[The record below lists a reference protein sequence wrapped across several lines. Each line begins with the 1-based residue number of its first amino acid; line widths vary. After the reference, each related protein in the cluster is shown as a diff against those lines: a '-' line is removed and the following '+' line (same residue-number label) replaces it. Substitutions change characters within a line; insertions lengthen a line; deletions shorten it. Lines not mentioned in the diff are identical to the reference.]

1 MKPNCKSCVRKLTE
15 AAGRTQESVGA
26 GLPANKGRHSAASHP
41 CALLLSSLL
50 LSLCT
55 PAQAQDFSL
64 DTLSFDG
71 GAFDSASV
79 GDELFAETADR
90 RPAWLR
96 PFTFRLSQQ
105 VMAQINPHEVALPG
119 GVTLERNAATESSRL
134 SLLTRY
140 QNAFAPGW
148 LLQGSA
154 QAKLYW
160 PGDYEYRANDR
171 KIDTEYRLNELF
183 VQRSEGAQS
192 MKLGAQTVV
201 WGENVGNSV
210 LDVINTSEFRD
221 LSIIDI
227 EDARLNQWLLVW
239 DRFGSNTHLS
249 SFVNLYPEFN
259 PPPVRGSPFFFEP
272 PYNLTDLRRDK
283 PLFEAGSKM
292 RWSFAGSDVSIMAA
306 YLYENQLRYA
316 APPSGMGDAVAQEND
331 FLLLGASA
339 NRAIGKL
346 LLNLDIAFSHD
357 VLADILFTPPAG
369 ASRASARPV
378 DFIAG
383 SAGFEYAISN
393 EQSLIVGISAQTVL
407 DQSSVL
413 RTGET
418 LVGDEITGN
427 ALLRYSKSFR
437 NGDAIL
443 AVTVQSALDAGSL
456 LASVALN
463 YTLSNHLALL
473 TQVIATRADKDALA
487 AFLDEDVRAGMT
499 LTWSF

>member
-1 MKPNCKSCVRKLTE
+1 M
-15 AAGRTQESVGA
+15 GA
-26 GLPANKGRHSAASHP
+26 GSPANGPRKSAPGLLAASV
-41 CALLLSSLL
+41 LWSLL
-50 LSLCT
+50 A
-55 PAQAQDFSL
+55 PAPALAQDFSL

-71 GAFDSASV
+71 AGFDSGST
-79 GDELFAETADR
+79 GDALFTQSADS
-90 RPAWLR
+90 RPDWLR

-105 VMAQINPHEVALPG
+105 IMGQINPHKTDLPG
-119 GVTLERNAATESSRL
+119 GVTLERNAASENSRL

-160 PGDYEYRANDR
+160 PGDYEYRANDST
-171 KIDTEYRLNELF
+171 IDTEFRLNELF
-183 VQRSEGAQS
+183 VQRSAGSQS
-192 MKLGAQTVV
+192 IKLGAQTVV

-239 DRFGSNTHLS
+239 DSYGSNTHLS

-272 PYNLTDLRRDK
+272 PFNLTDLRRTK
-283 PLFEAGSKM
+283 PLFEAGSRM
-292 RWSFAGSDVSIMAA
+292 RWSFAGSDVSLMAA
-306 YLYENQLRYA
+306 YLYENQLRYD
-316 APPSGMGDAVAQEND
+316 APASGVGDAVAQAND
-331 FLLLGASA
+331 FLLMGASV

-357 VLADILFTPPAG
+357 VLGDFVVTSLAGIERAVAGKADL
-369 ASRASARPV
+369 
-378 DFIAG
+378 IAG
-383 SAGFEYAISN
+383 TAGFEYAINN
-393 EQSLIVGISAQTVL
+393 EQSLIVGVSAQTVL
-407 DQSSVL
+407 DQRVL
-413 RTGET
+413 LLPGER
-418 LVGDEITGN
+418 LVGREATGN
-427 ALLRYSKSFR
+427 ALLRYSNSMR
-437 NGDAIL
+437 NGDAVL
-443 AVTVQSALDAGSL
+443 AVTLQSALDAGSQL
-456 LASVALN
+456 GSVSLN

-473 TQVIATRADKDALA
+473 TQIIATRADKDAA
-487 AFLDEDVRAGMT
+487 VAFLDEDVRAGMT